1 MTKLELSKT
10 GFQINNINIEF
21 PIDIS
26 VLRQALGDCRQI
38 KKQYNHIF
46 TWDDRGIVAFSKE
59 GQEAESLAVEFEI
72 KEYDFCA
79 KSIFAGEFIFDG
91 QEIIQYYKNNKN
103 ELVRL
108 FKGDR
113 SGALVRN
120 GISVWFDKEDDK
132 ITSLSISAY
141 EEKEKKISA
150 NLDPE
155 FKIFEPLWNEWI
167 LEINK
172 IVPTDN
178 DYYNLTEGIS
188 EEDIENHSTLEDGI
202 TVPPALLNFYK
213 VQNVEYDAVTSAFQ
227 ILINNWPYELI
238 PFEDITEE
246 WNSIQDLQFHEDDLP
261 LMDYD
266 LEKIN
271 INNYANPKWI
281 PFATGRNGD
290 YLLFDA
296 DPAPNGKFG
305 QIIELQNESW
315 SRDIVAESLEEL
327 IQNEINNLK
336 TGNTQHFD
344 FIVGKEN

>member
-26 VLRQALGDCRQI
+26 VLKQALGDCRQI

-46 TWDDRGIVAFSKE
+46 TWDDSGIVAFSKE

-91 QEIIQYYKNNKN
+91 QEILQYYKNNKN
-103 ELVRL
+103 ELVKL

-188 EEDIENHSTLEDGI
+188 KEDIENHSTLEDGI

-238 PFEDITEE
+238 PFEDIAEE

-296 DPAPNGKFG
+296 DPAPKGKFG

-336 TGNTQHFD
+336 TGNTEHFD

>member
-26 VLRQALGDCRQI
+26 VLKQALGDCRQI

-59 GQEAESLAVEFEI
+59 GQEAEILVVEFEI
-72 KEYDFCA
+72 REYDFCA
-79 KSIFAGEFIFDG
+79 KIIFAGEFIFDG

-103 ELVRL
+103 ELVKL

-120 GISVWFDKEDDK
+120 GISVWFDKEEDR

-202 TVPPALLNFYK
+202 TIPTALLNFYK

-238 PFEDITEE
+238 PFEDIAEE

-296 DPAPNGKFG
+296 DPAPKGKFG

-336 TGNTQHFD
+336 TGNTEHFD